1 VNKQNNLRANP
12 SEKNFQKR
20 TSLSAT
26 HSNESKIVPYSE
38 TFSKNQQKCI
48 EPSILNPME
57 IEHVSMNPTSESS
70 APVRQA
76 LARSATAPP
85 SKSLPKR
92 SLSTSPPPSA
102 PYTTTKH
109 FFINN
114 NNNDDYDSK
123 GHVHRSHQRRAL
135 NHRLM
140 TDAGGGSGPLRPVLS
155 QQQAEARN
163 MMLAEIKALQLRRQ
177 GSFKRMLRLPIWGSG
192 SLIVLVLL
200 AWDQPQ
206 A

>member
-1 VNKQNNLRANP
+1 VKKQNNLRANP
-12 SEKNFQKR
+12 SEKNLQKTFKNGLAYRRLIQTSQKSCLIPKHFQ
-20 TSLSAT
+20 
-26 HSNESKIVPYSE
+26 
-38 TFSKNQQKCI
+38 KNQQKCI

-57 IEHVSMNPTSESS
+57 IEHASMNPSSESS

-85 SKSLPKR
+85 SKNLPKR

-114 NNNDDYDSK
+114 NNNNDYDSK

-192 SLIVLVLL
+192 SLIFWGFVG
-200 AWDQPQ
+200 Q